1 MSRRVG
7 GERDVGAAA
16 AAQPPVALPL
26 SSHSLPTPGIK
37 GTAPPPPPH
46 YETATIRRGSCG
58 HRGIIA
64 AHNNY
69 PQRLQIRRGRD
80 RHVEPEI
87 DAAGGERAH
96 QAAPEQEG
104 CVPEGGLAHR
114 RGGRRRRPQAV
125 SGRNSNSQLMNPA
138 FSSELYNINLSDC
151 LEASIFAQMNWPSM
165 I

>member
-1 MSRRVG
+1 MSRRVC

-37 GTAPPPPPH
+37 GTAPPPLH

-69 PQRLQIRRGRD
+69 PQRLQIRRVRD

-125 SGRNSNSQLMNPA
+125 SGRNSSSQLMSPA
-138 FSSELYNINLSDC
+138 FSRELNNICKSERLS
-151 LEASIFAQMNWPSM
+151 
-165 I
+165 